1 MTLTIAIPA
10 DGPLFE
16 GHFPGRPILPG
27 IAELVLVAAALA
39 EERGGADVSA
49 IPFVR
54 FRGIVLPGDALEV
67 AAEPRGDGGVR
78 FEVRRAGEIVAN
90 GAITFGIPK
99 WDDEGR
105 TAVASR
111 SARGV
116 PPLRELI
123 PHRPPMLFVE
133 RILGEAEDGATCLGR
148 VPGACA
154 LVALGSTPA
163 FVALEA
169 AAQTAAVWEAL
180 RSFREAGVHT
190 TRTGYLVSLRDVVLH
205 QRTVPAD
212 ADLIA
217 SIRLVALAPPLAT
230 YAVDVAV
237 EGILALRGTIGTYL
251 SD

>member
-1 MTLTIAIPA
+1 VNVAIEVPS

-27 IAELVLVAAALA
+27 IAELVLVARALA
-39 EERGGADVSA
+39 PAWGGADVSA
-49 IPFVR
+49 IPFAR
-54 FRGIVLPGDALEV
+54 FRALVLPADTLEV
-67 AAEPRGDGGVR
+67 VAEPRGDGGVR
-78 FEVRRAGEIVAN
+78 FEVRRAGELVAN
-90 GAITFGIPK
+90 GALTFGVPLF
-99 WDDEGR
+99 DDGGA

-111 SARGV
+111 ASRGA

-123 PHRPPMLFVE
+123 PHRKPWLFVE
-133 RILGEAEDGATCLGR
+133 RIVGVAEDGATCLGR

-154 LVALGSTPA
+154 LVAGGSAPA

-180 RSFREAGVHT
+180 RRSATSGAVEA
-190 TRTGYLVSLRDVVLH
+190 RMGYLVSLKDVVLH
-205 QRTVPAD
+205 RRTIPAE

-217 SIRLVALAPPLAT
+217 SVRLLATAAPLAN
-230 YAVDVAV
+230 YAVDVSV
-237 EGILALRGTIGTYL
+237 EGGLALRGTIGTYL

>member
-1 MTLTIAIPA
+1 
-10 DGPLFE
+10 
-16 GHFPGRPILPG
+16 
-27 IAELVLVAAALA
+27 
-39 EERGGADVSA
+39 
-49 IPFVR
+49 
-54 FRGIVLPGDALEV
+54 
-67 AAEPRGDGGVR
+67 
-78 FEVRRAGEIVAN
+78 VRRAGEVVAN
-90 GAITFGIPK
+90 GAMTFGVPQL
-99 WDDEGR
+99 DDGGA

-111 SARGV
+111 AARGA

-154 LVALGSTPA
+154 LVASGSTPA

-180 RSFREAGVHT
+180 RRSRETGTREA
-190 TRTGYLVSLRDVVLH
+190 RMGYLVSLEDVVLH
-205 QRTVPAD
+205 RRTIPAD

-217 SIRLVALAPPLAT
+217 TVRLVATAPPLAT

-237 EGILALRGTIGTYL
+237 EGGLALRGTIGTYL
-251 SD
+251 ND